1 LRGRCRVDLGLKGKV
16 ALITGASEG
25 IGKAAAREFARE
37 GAYVAICARRPDV
50 LEAAAAEVR
59 AAGAE
64 VLTVVLDAT
73 VAGRLEAFV
82 RQAIERWGGVDILV
96 NNVGTAGS
104 FPFERVTDDGWQ
116 ADLDLKFFSAIRASR
131 AAIPSMRARG
141 GGRIINITTV
151 GGKQPGASSLPTNV
165 TRAAGIALT
174 KAMSKDLARDNIL
187 VNTVC
192 LHYTKSAQM
201 SRIAQ
206 SHFPGLSV
214 DDAYRGEGAKLPLGR
229 LAEAEEV
236 ADLIVFLASERASYV
251 TGAAINIDGG
261 YSGAV

>member
-1 LRGRCRVDLGLKGKV
+1 MELGLKGKV

-25 IGKAAAREFARE
+25 IGKAAALEFARE
-37 GAYVAICARRPDV
+37 GARVGICARRPGV
-50 LEAAAAEVR
+50 LEAAAAAVR
-59 AAGAE
+59 TLGAE
-64 VLTVVLDAT
+64 VLAVPLDAT
-73 VAGRLEAFV
+73 VPGLVEDFV
-82 RQAIERWGGVDILV
+82 RQAIDRWGGVDVLV

-104 FPFERVTDDGWQ
+104 FLFERVTDEVWQ
-116 ADLDLKFFSAIRASR
+116 EDLDLKFFSAVRASR
-131 AAIPSMRARG
+131 VAIPSMRARG
-141 GGRIINITTV
+141 GGRIINVTTV
-151 GGKQPGASSLPTNV
+151 GGKQPGASSVPTNV

-174 KAMSKDLARDNIL
+174 KAMSKDLAKDNIL

-214 DDAYRGEGAKLPLGR
+214 EDAYRAEGASLPLGR
-229 LAEAEEV
+229 LAESEEV
-236 ADLIVFLASERASYV
+236 ADLIVFLASARASYV

>member
-1 LRGRCRVDLGLKGKV
+1 VG
-16 ALITGASEG
+16 
-25 IGKAAAREFARE
+25 
-37 GAYVAICARRPDV
+37 ICARRPGV
-50 LEAAAAEVR
+50 LEAAAAAVR
-59 AAGAE
+59 TLGAE
-64 VLTVVLDAT
+64 VLAVPLDAT
-73 VAGRLEAFV
+73 VPGLVEDFV
-82 RQAIERWGGVDILV
+82 RQAIDRWGGADVLV

-104 FPFERVTDDGWQ
+104 FLFERVTDEVWQ
-116 ADLDLKFFSAIRASR
+116 EDLDLKFFSAVRACR
-131 AAIPSMRARG
+131 VAIPSMRARG
-141 GGRIINITTV
+141 GGRIINVTTV
-151 GGKQPGASSLPTNV
+151 GGKQPGASSVPTNV

-174 KAMSKDLARDNIL
+174 KAMSKDLAKDNIL

-214 DDAYRGEGAKLPLGR
+214 EDAYRAEGASLPLGR
-229 LAEAEEV
+229 LAESEEV
-236 ADLIVFLASERASYV
+236 ADLIVFLASARASYV